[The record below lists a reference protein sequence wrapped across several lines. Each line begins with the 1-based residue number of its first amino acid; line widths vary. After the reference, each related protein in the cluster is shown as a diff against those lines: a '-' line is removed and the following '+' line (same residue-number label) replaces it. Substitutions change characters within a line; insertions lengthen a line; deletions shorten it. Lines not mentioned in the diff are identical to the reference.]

1 MKQIWTINII
11 FLSLLLS
18 VFCVNCEARMGTS
31 PNADFL
37 VEIAQR
43 HFERGRYETA
53 IHEFQKALLINPDH
67 PVALEYL
74 NKMNIGIGGPSTDRT
89 HRAEVAKLGRI
100 IYKQKGQIE
109 YLKDLKD
116 ENQKLR
122 SYNKKMANKSQGY
135 INETN
140 QLNREINMLHRDLS
154 HVKKQQLAEIN
165 NIANYYKDQIA
176 LRDTEYQHP
185 DTEELEARYYQSL
198 QTAMLHADEALTLSK
213 ENAKMKNYFNEH
225 YAHQDKIIRVLEEY
239 VDMHE
244 ELFRQMQDELTLAK
258 VNEAK
263 SELKQMMLNAEAL
276 GVNQEH
282 KARLDMLNQKINE
295 LGIITRN

>member
-1 MKQIWTINII
+1 
-11 FLSLLLS
+11 
-18 VFCVNCEARMGTS
+18 MGTS
-31 PNADFL
+31 PGADFL
-37 VEIAQR
+37 VELAQR

-74 NKMNIGIGGPSTDRT
+74 NKMNVGIGGPSTDRT

-122 SYNKKMANKSQGY
+122 SYNKKMASKSKNY
-135 INETN
+135 MDETEH
-140 QLNREINMLHRDLS
+140 LSREINMLQRDIS
-154 HVKKQQLAEIN
+154 HVKKKQMAEIN
-165 NIANYYKDQIA
+165 EIAGYYKDQIA
-176 LRDTEYQHP
+176 LNNTEYQYDTT

-213 ENAKMKNYFNEH
+213 ENAKMKHYFNEN

-244 ELFRQMQDELTLAK
+244 KLFRQMHNDLSLAK

-263 SELKQMMLNAEAL
+263 SELRELMLNAEAL

-282 KARLDMLNQKINE
+282 KARLDLLEQKIRE
-295 LGIITRN
+295 LGIITSN